1 MEQFMRKYSFYLTSM
16 LGLIAAVVLVVK
28 WNDLTMLQKLPIIY
42 IVALALHEIEELK
55 FPGGF
60 VELVTSMT
68 GLQLKNIGVAKFGLL
83 TLTIYATVVP
93 AFISNFVWPVMST
106 LLIGFVE
113 LFAHLASARVN
124 KGKFYSPGM
133 ITAVLFQFPVAV
145 YGFCYLFANDMVKDI
160 YWLFAVLLLL
170 PPTLCLQ
177 AAIVRSNGQKYGEFI
192 NNARKAMFSRRK

>member
-1 MEQFMRKYSFYLTSM
+1 MRKYSFYLTSL
-16 LGLIAAVVLVVK
+16 LGLLAVVVMVVK
-28 WNDLTMLQKLPIIY
+28 WNDLTMLQKLPVIY

-83 TLTIYATVVP
+83 MLTIYATVVP
-93 AFISNFVWPVMST
+93 AFLSSWVWPVMST

-113 LFAHLASARVN
+113 LFAHLASAKVN
-124 KGKFYSPGM
+124 QGKFYSPGL
-133 ITAVLFQFPVAV
+133 ITAVLIQFPVAV
-145 YGFCYLFANDMVKDI
+145 YGFYYLFANDMVKGI
-160 YWLFAVLLLL
+160 YWVYAVLLLL

-177 AAIVRSNGQKYGEFI
+177 AAIVKSNGLKYSEFV
-192 NNARKAMFSRRK
+192 NNARKVMFSGRK